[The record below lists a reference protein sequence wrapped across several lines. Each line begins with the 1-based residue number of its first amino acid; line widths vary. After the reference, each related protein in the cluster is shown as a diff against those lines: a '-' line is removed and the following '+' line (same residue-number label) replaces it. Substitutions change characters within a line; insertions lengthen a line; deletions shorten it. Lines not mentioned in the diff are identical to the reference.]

1 MVVVMAARL
10 EKQVPRLPRHHAEK
24 PAHQTGGRR
33 VNQEQG
39 IRGQKTQC
47 ADQVQGLIGVKLCDG
62 RSLSR

>member
-1 MVVVMAARL
+1 
-10 EKQVPRLPRHHAEK
+10 VPRLPRHHAEK